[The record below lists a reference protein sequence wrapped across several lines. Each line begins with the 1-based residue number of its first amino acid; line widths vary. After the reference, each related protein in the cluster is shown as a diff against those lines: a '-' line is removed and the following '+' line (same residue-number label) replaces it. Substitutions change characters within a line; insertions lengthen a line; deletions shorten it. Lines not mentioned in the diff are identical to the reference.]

1 MKLLT
6 RMLPFL
12 PLLLCVLAAARGP
25 RFARA
30 DEVYPPA
37 CLYQPTS
44 ADFRPLY
51 DRDNA
56 NKAREAWGG
65 GDGYWTWVQ
74 TFYNG
79 YTKRVLGLTIIRQPG
94 WTATSRRLVAHVSAP
109 PARQEL
115 TLELNALGRDIAGE
129 WAKDDSQERIHAGD
143 LRRWGDMTAQAGT
156 RDSGSGAVLLA
167 QVRAIQAEVNRRLQG
182 RS

>member
-1 MKLLT
+1 
-6 RMLPFL
+6 MLPFL
-12 PLLLCVLAAARGP
+12 PLLLCVLAAAHGP

-30 DEVYPPA
+30 DEIYPPA

-51 DRDNA
+51 NRDNA

-94 WTATSRRLVAHVSAP
+94 WTATSRRLVAHVTAP

-129 WAKDDSQERIHAGD
+129 WAKDDSRERIHAGD
-143 LRRWGDMTAQAGT
+143 LRRWGDMTAQAGS
-156 RDSGSGAVLLA
+156 RDNGSGAVLLA